1 MAKREPVIEV
11 IDDRT
16 VEILRSKSP
25 AERLEID
32 VMVAEDSS
40 FNASRFDRLRP
51 IHLAAGVTAAFAS
64 PEDVILKKLE
74 VSREGGS
81 DTHLRDI
88 AGVIRIM
95 GSELDH
101 EYVEAWALRLGLL
114 KLWHTVVEAA
124 ESG

>member
-1 MAKREPVIEV
+1 MSAYGQFN
-11 IDDRT
+11 
-16 VEILRSKSP
+16 ILHPSSG
-25 AERLEID
+25 LNID
-32 VMVAEDSS
+32 VMVAEESS
-40 FNASRFDRLRP
+40 FNASRFDRLRLIP
-51 IHLAAGVTAAFAS
+51 LAPGVTAAFAS

-74 VSREGGS
+74 YYREGGS

-101 EYVEAWALRLGLL
+101 EYVEAWALRLGLS